1 MMSMRITV
9 AMAFNGAVAAIEK
22 AVFESEI

>member
-1 MMSMRITV
+1 MRITV

-22 AVFESEI
+22 VVFEGEI

>member
-9 AMAFNGAVAAIEK
+9 AMAFNGAVAK
-22 AVFESEI
+22 AVFEGDI

>member
-1 MMSMRITV
+1 MRITV

-22 AVFESEI
+22 AVFEREL